1 MYTIVIADDESI
13 ERIGLRKL
21 IEENFSDNLTI
32 VGEATNGLQVLDLCG
47 EIEPDLLI
55 IDIKM
60 PDLNGIEAARL
71 LHDHECK
78 TRVIIS
84 SAYSDYCY
92 MNTAILIGVD
102 AYLLKPYSL
111 DQFSQAIDTAIEK
124 IITEKQ
130 RQQSRRQLLQELSD
144 AIPIIESQFAMLA
157 IHGYLKSDEF
167 LRLNRI
173 MGKDFSRGVVL
184 VFDIENNFSE
194 DSSDYPVDDDFAV
207 KEIAKYIYA
216 EINRNFNGVISIMSP
231 SRMLM
236 LVSSKEEVDQLRMDG
251 ELTLVTNHMITE
263 VQSMYRELLY
273 VGISEPYTSI
283 KKIGVAF
290 GNAVTQVKNSIANK
304 QDKHIIHRETFL
316 DSQHGGI
323 TWYPNEKEHDLLLA
337 IKLGDVILIKKHLE
351 QLFTWLKE
359 NYLQSNNF
367 DTTTLFANYLLAA
380 IQKQIAESTANNNRL
395 QIYNLTVY
403 DRLTSIEYLEKFR
416 DVLQE
421 AIEEALDYQETLH
434 EEKNQRI
441 VARIEKFI
449 ASHYYMDL
457 SLVDMAESVNYTPP
471 YFCKIF
477 KEFTGQG
484 FVKYLTQVRLDKA
497 NMLLE
502 SSDLKINEIAFKVGY
517 NNPNYFLRVYK
528 KYHGFT
534 PSEYR
539 SKV

>member
-1 MYTIVIADDESI
+1 MYSIVIADDESI

-21 IEENFSDNLTI
+21 LKANFPDNLTI
-32 VGEATNGLQVLDLCG
+32 VGEATNGLQVLDLCA
-47 EIEPDLLI
+47 EVEPDLLI

-60 PDLNGIEAARL
+60 PDLNGIEAAKV
-71 LHDHECK
+71 LHDRKSK

-84 SAYSDYCY
+84 SAYSDYAY

-124 IITEKQ
+124 IVIEKQ
-130 RQQSRRQLLQELSD
+130 QQKTRNQLLEKLSD
-144 AIPIIESQFAMLA
+144 AAPLVESQFAMLA
-157 IHGYLKSDEF
+157 IHGYLTSDAF
-167 LRLNRI
+167 FRLNRI
-173 MGKDFSRGVVL
+173 MEKDFSRGVVV
-184 VFDIENNFSE
+184 VFGIENSFSE
-194 DSSDYPVDDDFAV
+194 DPLAYPVDDDFSV
-207 KEIAKYIYA
+207 KEIANYLYGEMNRKYDA
-216 EINRNFNGVISIMSP
+216 VLSVMSP

-236 LVSSKEEVDQLRMDG
+236 LISSKGHTSQLRMEG
-251 ELTLVTNHMITE
+251 ELNLLTDHMIREIQT
-263 VQSMYRELLY
+263 SYRELLH

-290 GNAVTQVKNSIANK
+290 AHAVAQVKSSIANDQNK
-304 QDKHIIHRETFL
+304 RVNQIETFSN
-316 DSQHGGI
+316 SQKDHMH
-323 TWYPNEKEHDLLLA
+323 WYPNKSEHELLLA
-337 IKLGDVILIKKHLE
+337 IKLGDLVLIETSLN
-351 QLFTWLKE
+351 QLFDWLDE
-359 NYLQSNNF
+359 NYEQSDNF
-367 DTTTLFANYLLAA
+367 DSTALYANSLLAA
-380 IQKQIAESTANNNRL
+380 IQKQIAETAAVNTSL
-395 QIYNLTVY
+395 QIYNLHVY
-403 DRLTSIEYLEKFR
+403 EIFTSIDQLMIFKQALL
-416 DVLQE
+416 DAIKE
-421 AIEEALDYQETLH
+421 AMAYQENLH

-477 KEFTGQG
+477 KEFTGKG
-484 FVKYLTQVRLDKA
+484 FVKYLTQIRLNEA
-497 NMLLE
+497 NALLE

-539 SKV
+539 NKV